1 MQAKVT
7 KSTIFYEQSKKY
19 TAEGPPSSGLQ
30 PTKAS
35 SADSFSATESLLEKK
50 FLQLFDRP
58 HWQALFIFF
67 FCSEVQ

>member
-30 PTKAS
+30 PTKP
-35 SADSFSATESLLEKK
+35 
-50 FLQLFDRP
+50 LQLTLSLQQN
-58 HWQALFIFF
+58 H
-67 FCSEVQ
+67 C